1 MTIEDIERA
10 VERLEGD
17 EYHRFRDWFARL
29 EADRF
34 DRAIEADIKAGR
46 LDKLAEQA
54 LNHARAGRTKPL
66 GGIAQLP
73 NFGLL

>member
-1 MTIEDIERA
+1 MTTIEEIERA

-17 EYHRFRDWFARL
+17 DFARFRDWFARL

-46 LDKLAEQA
+46 LDKLLEEA
-54 LNHARAGRTKPL
+54 LADFEAGRTTPL
-66 GGIAQLP
+66 
-73 NFGLL
+73 